1 MTDKIQ
7 NDGLELAAT
16 GGSLSGNM
24 EFVNSVFTIQNDA
37 GVANPNFYRSHDGSG
52 GIGLGQLRSR
62 GTIAVPTALIDDDI
76 IGGLTGQ
83 GHDGTDYYT
92 TSSIKYRIAGTVS
105 TGFVPTSI
113 EFETAEAVTR
123 VIRMVIMPD
132 GKVGIGTV
140 APTTLLDVAGDV
152 TTSGN
157 VNFSGIPTSSA
168 GLSAGD
174 LWNNA
179 GILTII

>member
-7 NDGLELAAT
+7 NAGLELAAT
-16 GGSLSGNM
+16 GGSISGDM
-24 EFVNSVFTIQNDA
+24 EFVNSVFNIRNDA
-37 GVANPNFYRSHDGSG
+37 GVSNPNFYRSHDASQ

-62 GTIAVPTALIDDDI
+62 GTIAAPTALIDNDI

-83 GHDGTDYYT
+83 GHDGTGYYPT
-92 TSSIKYRIAGTVS
+92 CTIKYRIAGTVS
-105 TGFVPTSI
+105 TGFIPTSI
-113 EFETAEAVTR
+113 EFETTEAVET
-123 VIRMVIMPD
+123 VVRMVIMPD

-152 TTSGN
+152 TISGN
-157 VNFSGIPTSSA
+157 VNFSGIPISSA